1 MESFISR
8 QRKKNSLLNL
18 KERRQEKKEHENN
31 TANKCSVEKRNDKW
45 E

>member
-8 QRKKNSLLNL
+8 QRKKKGFLNW
-18 KERRQEKKEHENN
+18 KERRQEKKEHENKM
-31 TANKCSVEKRNDKW
+31 ANKSSVEKRNDQW